1 MSHTNIMDSC
11 IPNRQEQLEI
21 WERLP
26 LTAEQRIRVI
36 EAMRE
41 EANSSDTSEAKIDS
55 DSDEGQMEAP
65 RDEAQAEAEVEKTAV
80 DK

>member
-1 MSHTNIMDSC
+1 MDSC

-26 LTAEQRIRVI
+26 LTDEQRIRVI

-41 EANSSDTSEAKIDS
+41 EADSSDTSEAKIDS
-55 DSDEGQMEAP
+55 DSAEDRKEEQ
-65 RDEAQAEAEVEKTAV
+65 RDVSQVEVEVEKTAV

>member
-1 MSHTNIMDSC
+1 MSDTNVMDSC

-41 EANSSDTSEAKIDS
+41 EANSSEAKIDS
-55 DSDEGQMEAP
+55 DSAEDRKEEQ
-65 RDEAQAEAEVEKTAV
+65 RDVSQVEVEVEKTAV

>member
-1 MSHTNIMDSC
+1 MSDTNVMDSC

-41 EANSSDTSEAKIDS
+41 EANSSEAKIDS
-55 DSDEGQMEAP
+55 DSAEDRKEEQ
-65 RDEAQAEAEVEKTAV
+65 RDVSQVEVEVEKTAV
-80 DK
+80 EK

>member
-41 EANSSDTSEAKIDS
+41 EANARQAKIDS

>member
-26 LTAEQRIRVI
+26 LTDEQRIRVI

-41 EANSSDTSEAKIDS
+41 EADSSDTSEATSDS
-55 DSDEGQMEAP
+55 DSAEDRKEEQ
-65 RDEAQAEAEVEKTAV
+65 RDVSQVEVEVEKTAV

>member
-1 MSHTNIMDSC
+1 MSDTNVMDSC

-55 DSDEGQMEAP
+55 DSTEDRKEEQ
-65 RDEAQAEAEVEKTAV
+65 RDVSQVEVEVEKTAV